1 MSEPRYFRGLAAF
14 LPAHQLAKNVIDFM
28 KSELKKAQIEVSEKE
43 SGREAVDFIIKANNG
58 NSNQLFF
65 QSIDFGI
72 ERGIKIPKQDFGEL
86 KDNLLIGLVLLID
99 GEAKVLYLIPSTV
112 FLNPNS
118 IFKSNDVMLE
128 HLSNWEISVF
138 SNAIPELSKYAL
150 ENMTDK
156 L

>member
-1 MSEPRYFRGLAAF
+1 MNTVNENALG
-14 LPAHQLAKNVIDFM
+14 FM
-28 KSELKKAQIEVSEKE
+28 KSELKKAQIEVLQKE

-58 NSNQLFF
+58 NSYQLFF

-72 ERGIKIPKQDFGEL
+72 ERSIKIPKQDLGEL
-86 KDNLLIGLVLLID
+86 NDNLLIGLVILI
-99 GEAKVLYLIPSTV
+99 ESESKVLYLIPSTV

-118 IFKSNDVMLE
+118 IFKSNDVMLA

-138 SNAIPELSKYAL
+138 TNAIPELSKYAL
-150 ENMTDK
+150 NNIV